1 MEDLIS
7 NHLSPLT
14 SRNPTPMLMP
24 SPPGNPSGPSS
35 DPPIPTETPV
45 PPLPLPPPPA
55 SRTYERTPTIP
66 SINKLKGRS
75 NYKTWTINIKP
86 HAQNIHVWSAIQ
98 GQQASEEQKAL
109 AQSLIGLNV
118 ITAIQHQ
125 IESFT
130 AAKAWEYLEKRY
142 NTRNISQI
150 TKTVQ
155 ELGHINYDKFNSIE
169 TYQQRL
175 LTLKRQIIKFTTS
188 SEEAFHV
195 IMAAFTLNG
204 IGRADSTIKGQIE
217 NSLNTEKREYNDE
230 LEQHIFDKLFAFRNP
245 HGSKSNVNA
254 INKPLNNSKECKTC
268 NKSHGPICYVKNLDK
283 APRLSRQYYRKLR
296 DQLLSEKKKTE
307 KDENEK
313 EEEHKKI
320 GYISSINETDMDDLC
335 LDSGSPYHIIKDRHL
350 FIKL

>member
-1 MEDLIS
+1 MAPKGKAPTPAPSQPPPEEDDHHEHLEERIKRLIEQQQEDARKEKEEILKHMEDLIS

-75 NYKTWTINIKP
+75 NYKTWMINIKL

-109 AQSLIGLNV
+109 AQSLIRLNV

-155 ELGHINYDKFNSIE
+155 EFCHINYDKFNSIE
-169 TYQQRL
+169 SFQQRL
-175 LTLKRQIIKFTTS
+175 LSIERQI
-188 SEEAFHV
+188 
-195 IMAAFTLNG
+195 
-204 IGRADSTIKGQIE
+204 
-217 NSLNTEKREYNDE
+217 
-230 LEQHIFDKLFAFRNP
+230 
-245 HGSKSNVNA
+245 
-254 INKPLNNSKECKTC
+254 
-268 NKSHGPICYVKNLDK
+268 
-283 APRLSRQYYRKLR
+283 
-296 DQLLSEKKKTE
+296 
-307 KDENEK
+307 
-313 EEEHKKI
+313 
-320 GYISSINETDMDDLC
+320 
-335 LDSGSPYHIIKDRHL
+335 
-350 FIKL
+350 